1 MTQSNDQ
8 NPSADVVQPQGDPT
22 GQTTGASSAGAGAG
36 GEPPATGDKPGAG
49 GDILDT
55 ASNSGAQSSAAD
67 DVLAGADGD
76 KQEGVPDQYTFEPPE
91 GMSVDQEVLDAAMAV
106 AKDAGL
112 TQVQFQ
118 KLTEFDV
125 QRTQAA
131 QQAAVDGWNT
141 RVQGWREAARTDKE
155 FGGEAYDANV
165 KTALSVVDQFGD
177 KDLKALLRS
186 PSEDNP
192 DGLAIGNHP
201 ALLRFLNRIG
211 KKLGDPSFVQG
222 DATTQDTTDEV
233 RLRRMYPS
241 MFKESA

>member
-8 NPSADVVQPQGDPT
+8 NPPADVQPQDAPT
-22 GQTTGASSAGAGAG
+22 GQTAGASSASAGAG
-36 GEPPATGDKPGAG
+36 GEPPASAPSQSAG

-91 GMSVDQEVLDAAMAV
+91 GMSVDQEVLDAAMSV

-112 TQVQFQ
+112 TQAQFQ

>member
-1 MTQSNDQ
+1 MTQQSDAQ
-8 NPSADVVQPQGDPT
+8 APDGTSQPQGTADQQ
-22 GQTTGASSAGAGAG
+22 QTPPSTAAADGNS
-36 GEPPATGDKPGAG
+36 PPASAPSQSAG
-49 GDILDT
+49 GDILDN
-55 ASNSGAQSSAAD
+55 ANNSDAQSSAAD

-91 GMSVDQEVLDAAMAV
+91 GMSVDQEVLDAAMSV

-112 TQVQFQ
+112 TQAQFQ